1 MSENESGTTPVGT
14 GNGRSNIALV
24 IGGLLVLSGI
34 LYWGFTKTPEPIPEP
49 ETVTTPPEPVVTP
62 KVPEVEEVIP
72 EPMPPEPEVVETL
85 PEPEPEVPA
94 ITLADS
100 DAVVTAEVEKL
111 NGGPLATQFVQRP
124 NTVERAVAIVDNL
137 RQGAVPY
144 KLLPVGRPGKAFP
157 FQDNGL
163 AVTMNPEGFARYD
176 GLANAIAA
184 LDVPAIVGLYEWLS
198 PAVTEAWNMLGY
210 TDTTF
215 EEAALT
221 ALGMIMLAPD
231 SNLEARLIKVEANW
245 VYEDEALESL
255 SPIQKQMMRMGP
267 DNAEKV
273 QAKARELRG
282 ALLDLKADPSL

>member
-1 MSENESGTTPVGT
+1 MSENESGTTPVGS
-14 GNGRSNIALV
+14 GNSRSNIALA

-34 LYWGFTKTPEPIPEP
+34 LYWGFTKTPEPTPEP
-49 ETVTTPPEPVVTP
+49 ETVTAPPEPVVTP
-62 KVPEVEEVIP
+62 TVPEVEEVIP
-72 EPMPPEPEVVETL
+72 EPVPSEPKVVETL

-100 DAVVTAEVEKL
+100 DAVMATELAKL

-124 NTVERAVAIVDNL
+124 NTVERAVAIVDNV

-144 KLLPVGRPGKAFP
+144 KLLPVGRPAKAFP

-163 AVTMNPEGFARYD
+163 AVTMNAEGFARYD
-176 GLANAIAA
+176 GLASAIAA
-184 LDVPAIVGLYEWLS
+184 LDVPAMIGLYELLS
-198 PAVTEAWNMLGY
+198 PAVTQAWSMLGY
-210 TDTTF
+210 TDTSF

-231 SNLEARLIKVEANW
+231 TNLEARLIKVEANW
-245 VYEDEALESL
+245 IYEDEALESL
-255 SPIQKQMMRMGP
+255 PPIQKQIMRMGP

-282 ALLDLKADPSL
+282 ALLDLNADPTI

>member
-1 MSENESGTTPVGT
+1 MSDNESGTTPAGS
-14 GNGRSNIALV
+14 GNGRSNIALA

-34 LYWGFTKTPEPIPEP
+34 LYWGFTKTPEPTPEP
-49 ETVTTPPEPVVTP
+49 ETVTAPPEPVVTP
-62 KVPEVEEVIP
+62 TEPEVEEVLP
-72 EPMPPEPEVVETL
+72 EPVLPEPEVVETL
-85 PEPEPEVPA
+85 PQPEPEVPA

-100 DAVVTAEVEKL
+100 DAVMAAEVAKL

-124 NTVERAVAIVDNL
+124 NTVERAVAIVDNV

-163 AVTMNPEGFARYD
+163 AVTINAEGFARYD
-176 GLANAIAA
+176 GLASAIAA
-184 LDVPAIVGLYEWLS
+184 LDVPAMIGLYELLS
-198 PAVTEAWNMLGY
+198 PAVTEAWSMLGY
-210 TDTTF
+210 TDASF

-231 SNLEARLIKVEANW
+231 TNLEARLIKVEANW
-245 VYEDEALESL
+245 IYEDEALESL
-255 SPIQKQMMRMGP
+255 PPIQKQIMRMGP

-282 ALLDLKADPSL
+282 ALLDLNADPAM